1 MHKEETDKGLPRI
14 IWSNLHFAFV
24 RMKDGKHKFSKAEQ
38 DYVAASPFMQ
48 LMVELSVAA
57 PGTTIVVQFS
67 AGVGMHV
74 DYRHMHGSDA
84 DVRAPHPHPVLQEAP
99 PARVA
104 CTCRCGHRLDPKR
117 LLVLCNRP
125 RSN

>member
-24 RMKDGKHKFSKAEQ
+24 RMKNGKYQFSKAEQ

-48 LMVELSVAA
+48 LMLELSVAA

-84 DVRAPHPHPVLQEAP
+84 DVRAPASRAAGSSACPSSMHVPLRSSAGSKAAP
-99 PARVA
+99 CA
-104 CTCRCGHRLDPKR
+104 L
-117 LLVLCNRP
+117 
-125 RSN
+125 